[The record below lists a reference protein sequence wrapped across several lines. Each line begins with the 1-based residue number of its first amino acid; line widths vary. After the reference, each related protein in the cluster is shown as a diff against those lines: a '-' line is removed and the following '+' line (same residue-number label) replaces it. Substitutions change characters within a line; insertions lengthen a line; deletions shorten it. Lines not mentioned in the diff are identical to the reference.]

1 MNETVLPSQQS
12 SAEPMTDLGP
22 SEMRRALRRFARNV
36 PAMISLTFILLV
48 LVIAVLAPWIAP
60 YPDDI
65 GSAVNFRSRLL
76 PPSAE
81 FWLGTDEAGRD
92 VLTRIMSGAQL
103 SLSLGLVVI
112 AVSLLVGVPI
122 GIMAG
127 YYGGW
132 TARILMGLTDIFS
145 SIPALVLALAIAVVL
160 GPSIGNVMLSLSL
173 IWWRV
178 FARIA
183 YGQTL
188 SIKQEDFVSVAKAM
202 GASDLHIM
210 LREILP
216 NMTSTITVKAALD
229 AGSVILVATG
239 ISFLGAGASPPTSE
253 WGLMVA
259 SGRHYLPDAWWVSFF
274 PGLAIF
280 LTVMSL
286 SLIGDGLRDFFGE
299 D

>member
-1 MNETVLPSQQS
+1 M
-12 SAEPMTDLGP
+12 
-22 SEMRRALRRFARNV
+22 
-36 PAMISLTFILLV
+36 
-48 LVIAVLAPWIAP
+48 
-60 YPDDI
+60 
-65 GSAVNFRSRLL
+65 
-76 PPSAE
+76 
-81 FWLGTDEAGRD
+81 
-92 VLTRIMSGAQL
+92 
-103 SLSLGLVVI
+103 I

-239 ISFLGAGASPPTSE
+239 ISFLGAGASPS
-253 WGLMVA
+253 
-259 SGRHYLPDAWWVSFF
+259 YLRMGADGCPQAATICRMPGGCPSFPVSRS
-274 PGLAIF
+274 F